1 MRIGKKIALTLLA
14 LLVVLMTMGYLAG
27 RSFFREHYFP
37 GTNING
43 RDCSFMTVREVEDI
57 FDREARTYAL
67 AVDTMNN
74 GREAVTAED
83 VGMRYASDGSA
94 GRFLDDQD
102 LDYWFLH
109 LTDKKELNVEN
120 RGITV
125 SYSMIEQKV
134 DSLYCM
140 QPENITYPS
149 DAYIKNDGDDVFS
162 VVPEVVGN
170 ALDRQKVID
179 VIRDAVENRVDSVNL
194 ETEGCYLKPTVY
206 SDSPVITTSLERIE
220 KFKEAL
226 ITYDFLESI
235 ERLDWSTL
243 RDWLTTDEEGYVILD
258 PEKVK
263 AFVHGL
269 AEKYNTYGHTRD
281 FLTYNNRNITVT
293 GGDYGWLID
302 EPKETKALTQALE
315 EGTVDVREPVYAYE
329 AASRSGVSDIG
340 MTYIEIDLMN
350 LRLVFYREGQ
360 PVVDTEIESNHSHV
374 TGVTMPLGVYTLN
387 GKKSPAEVVEN
398 GEIRRVDYLLEYEYG
413 VPITET
419 EWYEEPDGEFYGEP
433 DGELYEEPYEE
444 PDGEFDDELHLP
456 ADRSIGVK
464 VPYEAMATLYSQA
477 EEGIPIVI
485 YDE

>member
-14 LLVVLMTMGYLAG
+14 LLVVLMTMGYMAG

-37 GTNING
+37 GTEING
-43 RDCSFMTVREVEDI
+43 RDCSFMTVKEVEDI

-109 LTDKKELNVEN
+109 LTDKKELNVED

-149 DAYIKNDGDDVFS
+149 DAYIKNDGNDVFT
-162 VVPEVVGN
+162 VVPEVEGN
-170 ALDRQKVID
+170 ALDREKVINL
-179 VIRDAVENRVDSVNL
+179 IRDAVEDRAEAVNL
-194 ETEGCYLKPTVY
+194 EAGGCYLKPTIY
-206 SDSPVITTSLERIE
+206 SDSPVITTSLERLE
-220 KFKEAL
+220 NFKEAL
-226 ITYDFLESI
+226 ITYDFVESV
-235 ERLDWSTL
+235 ERLDWSTT
-243 RDWLTTDEEGYVILD
+243 RDWLTTDDEGYVILD

-263 AFVHGL
+263 EFVHGL
-269 AEKYNTYGHTRD
+269 AEKYNTYGNTRD
-281 FLTYNNRNITVT
+281 FVTYDNRTITVS
-293 GGDYGWLID
+293 GGDYGWVID
-302 EPKETKALTQALE
+302 EQREAQELTLALE
-315 EGTVDVREPVYAYE
+315 EGTVDVREPVYAYN

-340 MTYIEIDLMN
+340 MTYIEVDLMTK
-350 LRLVFYREGQ
+350 RLVFYRDGR
-360 PVVDTEIESNHSHV
+360 PVVDTEIQSGSAHDLSGGYTP
-374 TGVTMPLGVYTLN
+374 TGVFVLT
-387 GKKSPAEVVEN
+387 GKRSPAEVVEN
-398 GEIRRVDYLLEYEYG
+398 GEIRNVDFLLEYDYG
-413 VPITET
+413 AHITEAPWQ
-419 EWYEEPDGEFYGEP
+419 EALDGEIFVPEEI
-433 DGELYEEPYEE
+433 DG
-444 PDGEFDDELHLP
+444 
-456 ADRSIGVK
+456 GVK
-464 VPYEAMATLYSQA
+464 VPYEAMATLYNQA

-485 YDE
+485 YDK

>member
-14 LLVVLMTMGYLAG
+14 LLIVLMAGGYMAG
-27 RSFFREHYFP
+27 RSFFEEHYFP

-43 RDCSFMTVREVEDI
+43 RDCSFMTVSEVEEI
-57 FDREARTYAL
+57 FDKEARTYAL

-94 GRFLDDQD
+94 QRFLDEQD

-109 LTDKKELNVEN
+109 ITDRKELNVED

-125 SYSMIEQKV
+125 SYSLIEQKV

-140 QPENITYPS
+140 QPENITYPA
-149 DAYIKNDGDDVFS
+149 DAYIKNDGDDEFS
-162 VVPEVVGN
+162 VVPEVEGN
-170 ALDRQKVID
+170 ALDREKVIR
-179 VIRDAVENRVDSVNL
+179 VIRDAVENRADSVNL

-206 SDSPVITTSLERIE
+206 ADSPVIITSLERLE
-220 KFKEAL
+220 NFKEAL
-226 ITYDFLESI
+226 ITYDFVESV
-235 ERLDWSTL
+235 ERLDWSTTG
-243 RDWLTTDEEGYVILD
+243 DWLTTDEEGYVILD

-269 AEKYNTYGHTRD
+269 AEKYNTFGDDRN
-281 FLTYNNRNITVT
+281 FLTYNNRTITVS
-293 GGDYGWLID
+293 GGDYGWMID
-302 EPKETKALTQALE
+302 EPKETQELTLALE
-315 EGTVDVREPVYAYE
+315 EGTVDVREPVYAHT

-350 LRLVFYREGQ
+350 LRLVFYRDGQ
-360 PVVDTEIESNHSHV
+360 PVVDTEIESGFSYL

-413 VPITET
+413 VPITEA
-419 EWYEEPDGEFYGEP
+419 EWYEEPDGDL
-433 DGELYEEPYEE
+433 DGELY
-444 PDGEFDDELHLP
+444 LP
-456 ADRSIGVK
+456 ADRSTGVK

>member
-14 LLVVLMTMGYLAG
+14 LLIVLMAGGYMAG
-27 RSFFREHYFP
+27 RSFFEEHFFP

-43 RDCSFMTVREVEDI
+43 RDCSFMTVSEVEEI

-67 AVDTMNN
+67 AVDTMHN

-83 VGMRYASDGSA
+83 VGMKYASDGTVR
-94 GRFLDDQD
+94 RFLEDQD
-102 LDYWFLH
+102 RDYWFLH
-109 LTDKKELNVEN
+109 LTDKKKLNVED

-125 SYSMIEQKV
+125 SYSLIEQKV

-140 QPENITYPS
+140 QPENVTYPS
-149 DAYIKNDGDDVFS
+149 DAYIKNEGNDVFS
-162 VVPEVVGN
+162 VVPEVEGN
-170 ALDRQKVID
+170 ALDREKVIR

-194 ETEGCYLKPTVY
+194 ESEGCYLKPAVY
-206 SDSPVITTSLERIE
+206 SDSPVILTSLDRLEN
-220 KFKEAL
+220 FKEAL

-243 RDWLTTDEEGYVILD
+243 KNWLTTDEEGYVILD

-263 AFVHGL
+263 AYVHGL
-269 AEKYNTYGHTRD
+269 AEKYNTYGDARN
-281 FLTYNNRNITVT
+281 FLTYNNRSITVS
-293 GGDYGWLID
+293 GGDYGWMID
-302 EPKETKALTQALE
+302 ELKETQALTQALE

-350 LRLVFYREGQ
+350 LRLVFYRDGQ
-360 PVVDTEIESNHSHV
+360 PVVDTEIESDFSHLSSV
-374 TGVTMPLGVYTLN
+374 PIPLGVYTLK
-387 GKKSPAEVVEN
+387 GKRSPAEVVEN
-398 GEIRRVDYLLEYEYG
+398 GEIRSVDYLLEYDYG
-413 VPITET
+413 VPITEAPWRG
-419 EWYEEPDGEFYGEP
+419 ELDGEIYVPVENG
-433 DGELYEEPYEE
+433 G
-444 PDGEFDDELHLP
+444 
-456 ADRSIGVK
+456 GVK
-464 VPYEAMATLYSQA
+464 LPYEAMAALYSQA

>member
-37 GTNING
+37 GTEING
-43 RDCSFMTVREVEDI
+43 RDCSFMTVSEVEDI

-83 VGMRYASDGSA
+83 VGMRYASDGSS
-94 GRFLDDQD
+94 GRFLDAQD

-120 RGITV
+120 CGITV

-149 DAYIKNDGDDVFS
+149 DAYIKNEGNDVFS
-162 VVPEVVGN
+162 VVPEVEGN
-170 ALDRQKVID
+170 ALDREKVIR

-194 ETEGCYLKPTVY
+194 ETEGCYLKPAVY
-206 SDSPVITTSLERIE
+206 SDSPSITTSLERLAN
-220 KFKEAL
+220 FKEAL
-226 ITYDFLESI
+226 ITYDFVESV
-235 ERLDWSTL
+235 ERLDWSTI
-243 RDWLTTDEEGYVILD
+243 RSWLTTDEEGYVILD

-263 AFVHGL
+263 EFVHGL
-269 AEKYNTYGHTRD
+269 AEKYNTFGGERD
-281 FLTYNNRNITVT
+281 FLTYDNRIITIS
-293 GGDYGWLID
+293 GGDYGWAID
-302 EPKETKALTQALE
+302 ELKESQALTHALE

-350 LRLVFYREGQ
+350 LRLVFYRDGH
-360 PVVDTEIESNHSHV
+360 PVVDTGIESGYSHYS
-374 TGVTMPLGVYTLN
+374 GVPAPFGVYVLTA
-387 GKKSPAEVVEN
+387 KKSPAEVVEN
-398 GEIRRVDYLLEYEYG
+398 GEIRGVDYLLEFDYG
-413 VPITET
+413 VPITEAPWRG
-419 EWYEEPDGEFYGEP
+419 ELDGEIYIP
-433 DGELYEEPYEE
+433 EETGGGIKLPY
-444 PDGEFDDELHLP
+444 D
-456 ADRSIGVK
+456 
-464 VPYEAMATLYSQA
+464 AMATLYNQA
-477 EEGIPIVI
+477 EEGIPVVI
-485 YDE
+485 YDK